1 LAHLGSTPSM
11 GLPRLVCYAANAI
24 RARIGDEAEP
34 QCTADELPAIRAGVP
49 IGAGAGIRA
58 LLVSE
63 RHSAVVDSVFP
74 PHHERVAFYVSED
87 AGCVKRQRVRIGI
100 IAANGEWPREG
111 TGACGSK
118 RQQ

>member
-1 LAHLGSTPSM
+1 M

-58 LLVSE
+58 LLISE
-63 RHSAVVDSVFP
+63 RHSAVVESIFP

-100 IAANGEWPREG
+100 IAANGKWPREG
-111 TGACGSK
+111 TGARGSK